1 MNRDYLVIVPT
12 YNEITNIG
20 ILLPQLLELDLDIL
34 VVDDGSPDGTADA
47 CRQLGLESGRVVVVE
62 RKKKLGLGSAYKA
75 GFKYGEDRGY
85 KFLIEMDA
93 DGSHQVNDLLT
104 LMKATETTDADLI
117 IGSRWV
123 ASGSVQNWAK
133 GREWLSRSANVYARL
148 LLGGK
153 VKDMTAGFRIY
164 RTAKLIQIDLASVKS
179 EGYCFQIEMTKR
191 ISQIDGRILE
201 VPITFVERKYGVS
214 KMSKKIVFEAIYRVT
229 AWGLSAKFRRNRPS

>member
-12 YNEITNIG
+12 YNEITSIG
-20 ILLPQLLELDLDIL
+20 ILLPQLLELNLDIL

-47 CRQLGLESGRVVVVE
+47 CRALGLECGRIVVVE

-93 DGSHQVNDLLT
+93 DGSHQVSDLLT
-104 LMKATETTDADLI
+104 LMNAMNDSDADLV
-117 IGSRWV
+117 IGSRWI
-123 ASGSVQNWAK
+123 SGGAVQNWARR
-133 GREWLSRSANVYARL
+133 REWLSRSANVYARL
-148 LLGGK
+148 LLGSK

-164 RTAKLIQIDLASVKS
+164 RTAKLIKIDLASVKS
-179 EGYCFQIEMTKR
+179 DGYCFQIEMTKR
-191 ISQIDGRILE
+191 MAQIDGNIME
-201 VPITFVERKYGVS
+201 VPITFIERKYGRS

-229 AWGLSAKFRRNRPS
+229 AWGLSAKLRGKRG

>member
-1 MNRDYLVIVPT
+1 MNRDYLVIIPT
-12 YNEITNIG
+12 YNEVTSIAL
-20 ILLPQLLELDLDIL
+20 LLPQLLELDLDIL
-34 VVDDGSPDGTADA
+34 IVDDGSPDGTADL
-47 CRQLGLESGRVVVVE
+47 CRELGLESGRIVVVE

-85 KFLIEMDA
+85 KYLIEMDA
-93 DGSHQVNDLLT
+93 DGSHQVSDLHS
-104 LMKATETTDADLI
+104 LMNAMAVEQPDLV

-123 ASGSVQNWAK
+123 VGGAVMNWARH
-133 GREWLSRSANVYARL
+133 REWLSRSANIYARL

-164 RTAKLIQIDLASVKS
+164 RTEKLIQIDLDSVRS

-191 ISQIDGRILE
+191 MAQIGGSILE
-201 VPITFVERKYGVS
+201 VPITFIERKYGIS

-229 AWGLSAKFRRNRPS
+229 AWGLGAKFRAKRA

>member
-12 YNEITNIG
+12 YNEITSIG
-20 ILLPQLLELDLDIL
+20 ILLPQLLELNLDIL

-47 CRQLGLESGRVVVVE
+47 CRQLGLESGRIVVVE
-62 RKKKLGLGSAYKA
+62 RKKKLGLGSAYQA

-85 KFLIEMDA
+85 KYLIEMDA
-93 DGSHQVNDLLT
+93 DGSHQVSDLRS
-104 LMKATETTDADLI
+104 LMVAMEQEQPDLV

-123 ASGSVQNWAK
+123 SGGSVQNWARS
-133 GREWLSRSANVYARL
+133 REWLSRSANIYARL

-164 RTAKLIQIDLASVKS
+164 RTEKLLQIDLPSVKS

-191 ISQIDGRILE
+191 MAQINGTILE

-229 AWGLSAKFRRNRPS
+229 AWGLGAKFRRKGS

>member
-12 YNEITNIG
+12 YNEITSIG
-20 ILLPQLLELDLDIL
+20 ILLPQLLELNLDIL

-47 CRQLGLESGRVVVVE
+47 CRQLGLESGRIVVVE

-85 KFLIEMDA
+85 KYLIEMDA
-93 DGSHQVNDLLT
+93 DGSHRIEDLPKLMAAMND
-104 LMKATETTDADLI
+104 DQPDLV
-117 IGSRWV
+117 IGSRWI
-123 ASGSVQNWAK
+123 SGGAVENWARR
-133 GREWLSRSANVYARL
+133 REWLSRSANVYARL

-164 RTAKLIQIDLASVKS
+164 RTSKLMEIDLTSVKS

-191 ISQIDGRILE
+191 MTQINGSIVE
-201 VPITFVERKYGVS
+201 VPITFVERKYGLS

-229 AWGLSAKFRRNRPS
+229 IWGLSAKFRGKRP

>member
-12 YNEITNIG
+12 YNEITSIG
-20 ILLPQLLELDLDIL
+20 ILLPQLLELNLDIL

-47 CRQLGLESGRVVVVE
+47 CRQLGLESGRIVVVE
-62 RKKKLGLGSAYKA
+62 RKKKLGLGSAYQA

-85 KFLIEMDA
+85 KYLIEMDA
-93 DGSHQVNDLLT
+93 DGSHQVSDLRS
-104 LMKATETTDADLI
+104 LMVAMEQEQPDLV

-123 ASGSVQNWAK
+123 SGGSVQNWARS
-133 GREWLSRSANVYARL
+133 REWLSRSANIYARL

-153 VKDMTAGFRIY
+153 VRDMTAGFRIY
-164 RTAKLIQIDLASVKS
+164 RTEKLLQIDLPSVKS

-191 ISQIDGRILE
+191 MAQINGTILE

-229 AWGLSAKFRRNRPS
+229 AWGLGAKFRRKGP

>member
-12 YNEITNIG
+12 YNEITSIG
-20 ILLPQLLELDLDIL
+20 VLLPQLLELNLDIL
-34 VVDDGSPDGTADA
+34 IVDDGSPDGTADA
-47 CRQLGLESGRVVVVE
+47 CRALGLESGRIVVVE

-85 KFLIEMDA
+85 KYLTEMDA
-93 DGSHQVNDLLT
+93 DGSHQVSDLLL
-104 LMKATETTDADLI
+104 LMAAMQEKQPDLV

-123 ASGSVQNWAK
+123 AGGAVENWA
-133 GREWLSRSANVYARL
+133 RRRQWLSRSANVYAKL

-164 RTAKLIQIDLASVKS
+164 RTEKLIQIDLESVKS
-179 EGYCFQIEMTKR
+179 EGYCFQIEMTMR
-191 ISQIDGRILE
+191 MARLGGDILE
-201 VPITFVERKYGVS
+201 SPITFVERKYGVS

-229 AWGLSAKFRRNRPS
+229 TWGLSAKFRRKRPS

>member
-12 YNEITNIG
+12 YNEITSIG
-20 ILLPQLLELDLDIL
+20 VLLPQLLELNLDIL
-34 VVDDGSPDGTADA
+34 IVDDGSPDGTADA
-47 CRQLGLESGRVVVVE
+47 CRALGLESGRIVVVE

-85 KFLIEMDA
+85 KYLIEMDA
-93 DGSHQVNDLLT
+93 DGSHQVSDLLL
-104 LMKATETTDADLI
+104 LMAAMQEKQPDLV

-123 ASGSVQNWAK
+123 AGGAVENWA
-133 GREWLSRSANVYARL
+133 RRRQWLSRSANVYAKL

-164 RTAKLIQIDLASVKS
+164 RTEKLIQIDLESVKS
-179 EGYCFQIEMTKR
+179 EGYCFQIEMTMR
-191 ISQIDGRILE
+191 MARLGGDILE
-201 VPITFVERKYGVS
+201 SPITFVERKYGVS

-229 AWGLSAKFRRNRPS
+229 TWGLSAKFRRKRPS

>member
-12 YNEITNIG
+12 YNEITSIG
-20 ILLPQLLELDLDIL
+20 VLLPQLLELNLDIL
-34 VVDDGSPDGTADA
+34 IVDDGSPDGTADA
-47 CRQLGLESGRVVVVE
+47 CRALGLESGRIVVVE

-85 KFLIEMDA
+85 KYLIEMDA
-93 DGSHQVNDLLT
+93 DGSHQVSDLLL
-104 LMKATETTDADLI
+104 LMAAMQEKQPDLV

-123 ASGSVQNWAK
+123 AGGAVENWA
-133 GREWLSRSANVYARL
+133 RRRQWLSRSANFYAKL

-164 RTAKLIQIDLASVKS
+164 RTEKLIQIDLESVKS
-179 EGYCFQIEMTKR
+179 EGYCFQIEMTMR
-191 ISQIDGRILE
+191 MARLGGDILE
-201 VPITFVERKYGVS
+201 SPITFIERKYGVS

-229 AWGLSAKFRRNRPS
+229 TWGLSAKFRRKRPS

>member
-12 YNEITNIG
+12 YNEITSIG
-20 ILLPQLLELDLDIL
+20 ILLPQLLELNLDIL

-47 CRQLGLESGRVVVVE
+47 CRQLGLESGRIVVVE

-85 KFLIEMDA
+85 KYLIEMDA
-93 DGSHQVNDLLT
+93 DGSHRIEDLPKLMAAMND
-104 LMKATETTDADLI
+104 DQPDLV
-117 IGSRWV
+117 IGSRWI
-123 ASGSVQNWAK
+123 SGGAVENWARR
-133 GREWLSRSANVYARL
+133 REWLSRSANVYARL
-148 LLGGK
+148 LLGGR

-164 RTAKLIQIDLASVKS
+164 RTAKLVEIDLTSVKS

-191 ISQIDGRILE
+191 ITQINGSIVE
-201 VPITFVERKYGVS
+201 VPITFVERKYGLS

-229 AWGLSAKFRRNRPS
+229 IWGLSAKFRGKRP